1 MTRAKVVA
9 ALVCLVAVVAA
20 APFAWGYVSKWLKV
34 SLDAGEN
41 PYAGITIVH
50 RQLPPSTVPDE
61 WADRLEKQ
69 VGTDLG
75 LEVRQDWRPDQ
86 GDGPWTGA
94 SVLRAALEGQVRV
107 PEAPDFRVMGVL
119 TNARDAKGVA
129 EHGLIYLIWFQTP
142 VDADSWIRSTAPVFT
157 DPAAEKAS
165 RTWWAGF
172 DAVHYTPGAQDHTD
186 AIDHWV
192 RSFTAC
198 PNGEQG
204 CSIPEHLATAGVTP
218 AP

>member
-1 MTRAKVVA
+1 MTRLRFLLAMGALLVA
-9 ALVCLVAVVAA
+9 AVA
-20 APFAWGYVSKWLKV
+20 APFVWTYVSTWLKV

-69 VGTDLG
+69 LGTDLG
-75 LEVRQDWRPDQ
+75 LEVRQDWRPAE

-94 SVLRAALEGQVRV
+94 AAVHAALASRVRI
-107 PEAPDFRVMGVL
+107 PEAPDYRVMGVA
-119 TNARDAKGVA
+119 TNARDARAVA

-142 VDADSWIRSTAPVFT
+142 VDADNWVRGTGPVFV
-157 DPAAEKAS
+157 DPGAERAS
-165 RTWWAGF
+165 TTWWAGF
-172 DAVHYTPGAQDHTD
+172 DTIHYTPGAADHTD

-192 RSFTAC
+192 RSITAC
-198 PNGEQG
+198 SNGEQG
-204 CSIPEHLATAGVTP
+204 CSIPAHIATAGVTP